1 MPVIAVVH
9 PDLSFRATLRR
20 GLPRRGARV
29 RSCRSVDRIRTILA
43 QELVDAVLVDVLD
56 RTADEAFALA
66 AEFPRIPFFAFS
78 SFRPD
83 HGVLLARCRR
93 AGLRDVLV
101 DGVDRPA
108 AAEIVSRLSASSE
121 RRRVLADA
129 PRRLHL
135 TEAIQQRAWEE
146 ILLRAGTPTSTSDI
160 AHALGHTREHLSREF
175 GAGGAPNLKR
185 VIDLARAACAADLLG
200 NPGYAVRDVERVL
213 HYSSPSHFAGAARRI
228 AGTTPAGLAALGPR
242 GVFLRFLKGRTRSR
256 I

>member
-1 MPVIAVVH
+1 MAVIPIVH
-9 PDLSFRATLRR
+9 SDVALRAALRR
-20 GLPRRGARV
+20 GLPGPGASV
-29 RSCRSVDRIRTILA
+29 RSCRSVERVRAVLA
-43 QELVDAVLVDVLD
+43 HELVDAVVVDVLD
-56 RTADEAFALA
+56 GGTDAAFALA
-66 AEFPRIPFFAFS
+66 ADFPRIPFFAFS
-78 SFRPD
+78 AFRPD

-108 AAEIVSRLSASSE
+108 AAEIVSRQSASSE
-121 RRRVLADA
+121 RRRVLTDA

-135 TEAIQQRAWEE
+135 TEPLQQRAWEE
-146 ILLRAGTPTSTSDI
+146 ILQRAGTPTSTSDI
-160 AHALGHTREHLSREF
+160 ARALGHTREHLSREF

-185 VIDLARAACAADLLG
+185 VIDLARAVCAADLLG
-200 NPGYAVRDVERVL
+200 NPGYTVRDVERIL

-228 AGTTPAGLAALGPR
+228 AGTTPSGLASLGPR